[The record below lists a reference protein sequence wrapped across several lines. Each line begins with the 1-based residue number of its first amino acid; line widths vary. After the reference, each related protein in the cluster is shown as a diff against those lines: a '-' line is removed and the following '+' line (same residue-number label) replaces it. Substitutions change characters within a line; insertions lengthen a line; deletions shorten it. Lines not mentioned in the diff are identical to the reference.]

1 MRDAHV
7 ERDPARRIH
16 SVLSVGWLALTLVL
30 AFSEPR
36 VAFAEDSDGEQL
48 REMRERILQVRERVG
63 EHEREER
70 AIFDVLFDLD
80 QTIDRLMGQVR
91 EANREAKEARTRL
104 TETTA
109 RETNARAQLD
119 QTRAAMSRRVVGL
132 YKTGEVGPLRVLFSS
147 GSLPEL
153 LSRTSFLRKVLE
165 HDADLVGRFRRESAA
180 LDTLREEAKESATRR
195 DAAAGKLETRSLSLG
210 HERKS
215 KAQLLARVRD
225 DRAME
230 RGVLVELERASRALE
245 EQLVALGETSG
256 GGGADLSSA
265 DFHALRGKLQQPIQ
279 GDVVSKFGVAVDAE
293 FHTETFH
300 KGVEFGVAIGETVRA
315 VAFGEVRYAGW
326 FRGYGKVVILDH
338 GGQYFTVSGHLG
350 DINVK
355 VGQRVGQGVKLGASG
370 DTGSLTGPSF
380 YFEIRQGREPLDP
393 AEWFE

>member
-7 ERDPARRIH
+7 ERDPAVRIH
-16 SVLSVGWLALTLVL
+16 SALSVGWLALTLAL
-30 AFSEPR
+30 AVSQPR
-36 VAFAEDSDGEQL
+36 FAFAEDSDGEQL
-48 REMRERILQVRERVG
+48 RELRERILEVRERVG

-91 EANREAKEARTRL
+91 EANREAKAARTRL
-104 TETTA
+104 AETTA
-109 RETNARAQLD
+109 LETKARAQFD
-119 QTRAAMSRRVVGL
+119 QTRTAMSRRVVGL

-153 LSRTSFLRKVLE
+153 LSRASFLRKVLE
-165 HDADLVGRFRRESAA
+165 HDTDLVGRFRRESAA
-180 LDTLREEAKESATRR
+180 LDTLHEEAKESATRR
-195 DAAAGKLETRSLSLG
+195 DAAAGKLE
-210 HERKS
+210 S

-245 EQLVALGETSG
+245 EKLVALGETSG
-256 GGGADLSSA
+256 GGGADLSPT
-265 DFHALRGKLQQPIQ
+265 DFQTLRGKLQQPIQ
-279 GDVVSKFGVAVDAE
+279 GDVVSKFGLAVDAE

-300 KGVEFGVAIGETVRA
+300 KGVEFDVALGETVRA

-338 GGQYFTVSGHLG
+338 GAQYFTVSGHLG
-350 DINVK
+350 DIDVK

-393 AEWFE
+393 VEWFE

>member
-7 ERDPARRIH
+7 ERDPATRIH
-16 SVLSVGWLALTLVL
+16 SVLSVGWLALTLALGV
-30 AFSEPR
+30 SEPC
-36 VAFAEDSDGEQL
+36 VVFAEDSDGKQL
-48 REMRERILQVRERVG
+48 REMREQILEVRERVG

-91 EANREAKEARTRL
+91 EANREAKAARTRL

-109 RETNARAQLD
+109 REANARAQLD
-119 QTRAAMSRRVVGL
+119 QTRTAMSRRVVGL

-153 LSRTSFLRKVLE
+153 LSRASFLRKVLE

-350 DINVK
+350 DIDVK
-355 VGQRVGQGVKLGASG
+355 VGQRVRQGVKLGASG